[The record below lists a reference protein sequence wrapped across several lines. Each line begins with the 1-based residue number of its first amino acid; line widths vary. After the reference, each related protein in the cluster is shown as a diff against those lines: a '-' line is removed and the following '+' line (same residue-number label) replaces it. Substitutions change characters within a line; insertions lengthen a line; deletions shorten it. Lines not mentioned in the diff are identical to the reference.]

1 MTVQYENVT
10 HIIERQYAAEQAF
23 LSEFATG
30 NYSIK
35 DPLVKLNP
43 YIYCPLTAVVLF
55 RHRFHAFQTSRL

>member
-35 DPLVKLNP
+35 DEKRKVISL
-43 YIYCPLTAVVLF
+43 
-55 RHRFHAFQTSRL
+55 